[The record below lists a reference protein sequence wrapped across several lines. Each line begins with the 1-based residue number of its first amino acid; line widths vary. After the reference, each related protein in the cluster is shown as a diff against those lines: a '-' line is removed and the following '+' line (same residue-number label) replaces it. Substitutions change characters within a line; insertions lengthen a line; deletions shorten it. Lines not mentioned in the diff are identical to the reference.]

1 MRLMIAAALL
11 AATATPLPARQAEPA
26 FSSERVRADVEF
38 LADDLLEGRD
48 AGTRGYD
55 IAALYVASRF
65 AALGLA
71 PAGTKS
77 WYQPIT
83 FARATLQD
91 DAINA
96 LTIGGK
102 TFPVG
107 EDVAMGGSAHQ
118 LHQLAAGRAV
128 FVGYGLDSPEHG
140 FDDYSGLDVR
150 GKVVVMLSGMPDRGT
165 SSEIAAHLSSQ
176 KARMAERRGAIAA
189 ITIPTRAALART
201 PWAAIRKSVA
211 APRFTWIAPDG
222 RAWAPGVKIAAQVN
236 GAAAEALFAGSRM
249 TLKQV
254 LDQAAS
260 KGAMPRGFAL
270 RAPVRLERHS
280 TVERM
285 QSSNVVGLI
294 PGSDPALSREVV
306 LITAHLDHEGVDP
319 EREGDKIYNGA
330 MDNAAGIATML
341 EVARAFAATGQRPKR
356 SVMFAA
362 VTAEEDG
369 LLGSQY
375 LAKHPLAPKGGKVV
389 GVINLDMPVLTYDFS
404 DVIAFGAQHSTLGPI
419 AEQALA
425 SAGVKVSPDPMPEQ
439 GIFTRSDH
447 YSFVVEGVP
456 SIMLAT
462 GFAGEGRTKFTNF
475 LAKTYHR
482 PNDDLSQDFNW
493 AAGAKFAQVNYLI
506 ARAVADGTEAPRW
519 YADNFFG
526 ETFARSAPKAARPKG
541 RP

>member
-1 MRLMIAAALL
+1 
-11 AATATPLPARQAEPA
+11 
-26 FSSERVRADVEF
+26 
-38 LADDLLEGRD
+38 
-48 AGTRGYD
+48 
-55 IAALYVASRF
+55 
-65 AALGLA
+65 
-71 PAGTKS
+71 
-77 WYQPIT
+77 
-83 FARATLQD
+83 
-91 DAINA
+91 
-96 LTIGGK
+96 
-102 TFPVG
+102 
-107 EDVAMGGSAHQ
+107 
-118 LHQLAAGRAV
+118 
-128 FVGYGLDSPEHG
+128 
-140 FDDYSGLDVR
+140 
-150 GKVVVMLSGMPDRGT
+150 MLSGMPDRGT

-201 PWAAIRKSVA
+201 PWAAIRKNVA

-375 LAKHPLAPKGGKVV
+375 LAKHPLAPKGGKVI

-404 DVIAFGAQHSTLGPI
+404 DVIAFGGQHSTLGPI

-519 YADNFFG
+519 YAGNFFG